1 MANFTVRLSSG
12 NLNLLVQIHDLM
24 NSVTDFNISS
34 IISVLSKQ
42 TNNLLAELHETKD
55 QNSIGQIINSISQEF
70 NQITNENFN
79 KAMKSRTGD

>member
-12 NLNLLVQIHDLM
+12 NLNLLIQIRDLM

-55 QNSIGQIINSISQEF
+55 QNSIEQIMNSISQEF

>member
-1 MANFTVRLSSG
+1 
-12 NLNLLVQIHDLM
+12 
-24 NSVTDFNISS
+24 TDFNISS

>member
-12 NLNLLVQIHDLM
+12 NLNLLIQIRDLM

-70 NQITNENFN
+70 NQIPSTVG
-79 KAMKSRTGD
+79 RVI

>member
-1 MANFTVRLSSG
+1 VANFTVRLSSG
-12 NLNLLVQIHDLM
+12 NLNLLIQIRDLM

-70 NQITNENFN
+70 NQIPSTVG
-79 KAMKSRTGD
+79 RVI

>member
-1 MANFTVRLSSG
+1 VANFTVRLSSG
-12 NLNLLVQIHDLM
+12 NLNLLIQIRDLM

-70 NQITNENFN
+70 NQITI
-79 KAMKSRTGD
+79 MKILIKQ